1 MRHHVLRPLGGVP
14 ERCERGLGGL
24 AVALLAEPLDALA
37 ALRDAAEGSENVMPY
52 IVDAVKAYATT
63 GEICDAMRDAFGE
76 HRGGI

>member
-1 MRHHVLRPLGGVP
+1 MCGITFSDPS
-14 ERCERGLGGL
+14 
-24 AVALLAEPLDALA
+24 A
-37 ALRDAAEGSENVMPY
+37 ALRDAAEGSENVMPH